1 MAFLRNPVVYVPD
14 LANGRPI
21 VDGKVYALV
30 AGTVPPMHDSAI
42 DPADLLTVTFVNEAG
57 NTVEQPQPLYTSKG
71 GCLFGSYPDAAVQY
85 MITPQEYVYAVY
97 NRIGQLEYS
106 GQTSASDYVE
116 TVALAA
122 VDSTVEIAGVEASVV
137 GATIKCQQSIRA
149 FDPDNILDLDV
160 DHTAVLQAAIDASSA
175 LGIQVLLHPQ
185 QYNYTTLT
193 LKTGMSFLGSGT
205 DKCFIICSSTAG
217 SLDPI
222 LWSIKK
228 ADDGTRARNIRLENI
243 YFGKSTSSV
252 AAAQDANPNLG
263 GLCLAACENTVTNNV
278 SFGGFGQGGIV
289 LARAAAGVEGLGFAN
304 TTQDGNYNTGQGL
317 FFVSCGKYNTV
328 NAALWFKFSAN
339 SNKYLGVFGK
349 GMDGAALVGFE
360 SANDNCI
367 FGGASESSLGIAR
380 LIPAAGLNVRGN
392 IIAGIRAESVTGDA
406 YFLNGGDSCNNNTI
420 LGGHHTSVGGLDV
433 NDSAAPNNRIEVMN
447 TYRKP
452 SITSAQDFP
461 PSADVSTNHA
471 AGVQRFNSVRASA
484 AKPFYKIT
492 EAYGAGAGSVVEVAY
507 NAETAAIS
515 GTVLYSSEVFCN
527 DASSGAKGINAKIQA
542 RTSDTVGNVEWYF
555 MCGRN
560 SDGLT
565 DAFRISK
572 TEIEVLGTSKA
583 FIMKSPDGTRYK
595 LTPPNGGGAA
605 TWVAV

>member
-1 MAFLRNPVVYVPD
+1 
-14 LANGRPI
+14 
-21 VDGKVYALV
+21 
-30 AGTVPPMHDSAI
+30 
-42 DPADLLTVTFVNEAG
+42 
-57 NTVEQPQPLYTSKG
+57 
-71 GCLFGSYPDAAVQY
+71 

-106 GQTSASDYVE
+106 GSTSASDYVE

-149 FDPDNILDLDV
+149 FDPDNILDSSV

-205 DKCFIICSSTAG
+205 DKCFIVCSSTAG

-263 GLCLAACENTVTNNV
+263 GLCLAACENSVLNNL

-317 FFVSCGKYNTV
+317 FFASCGKYNT
-328 NAALWFKFSAN
+328 ATSALWFKFSAN
-339 SNKYLGVFGK
+339 SNKFMGVFGK
-349 GMDGAALVGFE
+349 GLSGAALLGFE

-367 FGGASESSLGIAR
+367 FGGAAETALSVAR
-380 LIPAAGLNVRGN
+380 LIPAVGLNVRGN
-392 IIAGIRAESVTGDA
+392 IIEGVRAEGISGDA
-406 YFLNGGDSCNNNTI
+406 YFLNGADNCTNNKI
-420 LGGHHTSVGGLDV
+420 IGGHHTGVTGRDV
-433 NDSAAPNNRIEVMN
+433 NDDAALNNNISVMSF
-447 TYRKP
+447 YRTP
-452 SITSAQDFP
+452 ATTSAQNFP
-461 PSADVSTNHA
+461 PASDVITNHN
-471 AGVQRFNSVRASA
+471 AGMQRINSMRASTS
-484 AKPFYKIT
+484 KPFYKIT
-492 EAYGAGAGSVVEVAY
+492 ETYGSEAVVEVAY
-507 NAETAAIS
+507 NTITAATA
-515 GTVLYSSEVFCN
+515 GTVLYSCEVFCN
-527 DASSGAKGINAKIQA
+527 DASSGARGLNAKIQA
-542 RTSDTVGNVEWYF
+542 RTSDTVGNTEWLF
-555 MCGRN
+555 QCGRE
-560 SDGLT
+560 SDTIT
-565 DAFRISK
+565 DAVRISK
-572 TEIEVLGTSKA
+572 TEVEILGTGKA

-605 TWVAV
+605 TWVLA